1 MFKDMRIRSVAAAL
15 AASLVVLAQPAWAQ
29 AENDIPPEVQA
40 KLTNSY
46 IEMAAGF
53 HGIGVM
59 CGASDAELEEAKSKQ
74 LAMLA
79 EQPGIAADY
88 EQRYEAAI
96 AKSEAKI
103 AEASPAERKQACDK
117 IKQGMEDFAAKYQN

>member
-1 MFKDMRIRSVAAAL
+1 MSRIMRIRSAAAML
-15 AASLVVLAQPAWAQ
+15 AASFVVLAQPALAQ

-40 KLTNSY
+40 QLTNSY

-53 HGIGVM
+53 YGIGVM
-59 CGASDAELEEAKSKQ
+59 CGASDAELEESRNKQ

-79 EQPGIAADY
+79 KQPGIPADY

-96 AKSEAKI
+96 AKSEAEVAKL
-103 AEASPAERKQACDK
+103 SPAERKQTCDE
-117 IKQGMEDFAAKYQN
+117 IKQSVEDFAAKYQN